1 MQRLPLLM
9 PMSSVF
15 LLRRASKSIESSC
28 TALAEDGRWQI
39 AGSSER
45 ATDCLPALRASRAQ
59 FLACDLRLA
68 DGHVRRLLQQLR
80 RLPEAPKVLLLSS
93 CAHDTMLFHTLADGA
108 HGYMVECERGSSL
121 PQALSQLQAGQALM
135 SPELAR
141 QTLQSMG
148 LSRISLER
156 AQALAAA
163 QDLTPAVGPNCEPD
177 QVFNELTRA
186 DQHLLSLIALG
197 RLPAEIAQLW
207 RLASEDIGRRLSAIY
222 GKLHRWQAARSLD
235 LALA

>member
-1 MQRLPLLM
+1 
-9 PMSSVF
+9 MSSVF
-15 LLRRASKSIESSC
+15 LLRRAAKTLETSRASL
-28 TALAEDGRWQI
+28 LADGRWEL

-45 ATDCLPALRASRAQ
+45 ATDCMAALHSSRAQ
-59 FLACDLRLA
+59 YLACDLRLA

-80 RLPEAPKVLLLSS
+80 RLPQAPKVLLLSS
-93 CAHDTMLFHTLADGA
+93 CAHDTMLFDTLADGA

-141 QTLQSMG
+141 QTLHSMG

-156 AQALAAA
+156 AQALSAA
-163 QDLTPAVGPNCEPD
+163 QDLSPAIGSACEPE
-177 QVFNELTRA
+177 QAFNELTRA
-186 DQHLLSLIALG
+186 EQHLLSLIALG
-197 RLPAEIAQLW
+197 RLPGEVAQLW
-207 RLASEDIGRRLSAIY
+207 RLASEDVGRRISAIY
-222 GKLHRWQAARSLD
+222 GKLHRWQSARNLD

>member
-1 MQRLPLLM
+1 
-9 PMSSVF
+9 MSSVF
-15 LLRRASKSIESSC
+15 LLRRAAKTLETSRASL
-28 TALAEDGRWQI
+28 LADGRWEL

-45 ATDCLPALRASRAQ
+45 ATDCMAALHSSRAQ
-59 FLACDLRLA
+59 YLACDLRLA

-80 RLPEAPKVLLLSS
+80 RLPQAPKVLLLSS
-93 CAHDTMLFHTLADGA
+93 CAHDTMLFDTLADGA

-141 QTLQSMG
+141 QTLHSMG

-156 AQALAAA
+156 AQALSAA
-163 QDLTPAVGPNCEPD
+163 QDLSPAIGPDCEPE
-177 QVFNELTRA
+177 QAFNELTRA
-186 DQHLLSLIALG
+186 EQHLLSLIALG
-197 RLPAEIAQLW
+197 RLPSEVAQLW
-207 RLASEDIGRRLSAIY
+207 RLASEDVGRRISAIY
-222 GKLHRWQAARSLD
+222 GKLHRWQSARNLD

>member
-1 MQRLPLLM
+1 MQRLHLLI

-15 LLRRASKSIESSC
+15 LLRRASKSLETSRA
-28 TALAEDGRWQI
+28 ALAKDGRWQI

-45 ATDCLPALRASRAQ
+45 ATDCMAALHSSRAQ

-80 RLPEAPKVLLLSS
+80 RLPQAPKVLLLSS
-93 CAHDTMLFHTLADGA
+93 CAHDTMLFDTLADGA
-108 HGYMVECERGSSL
+108 HGYMVECERDSNLAESL
-121 PQALSQLQAGQALM
+121 TQLQSGQALM

-141 QTLQSMG
+141 QTLQTMG
-148 LSRISLER
+148 LSRVSLER

-163 QDLTPAVGPNCEPD
+163 QDLTPAQAGAGELSPS
-177 QVFNELTRA
+177 FNELTRA

-197 RLPAEIAQLW
+197 RLPEEVAQLW
-207 RLASEDIGRRLSAIY
+207 RLASEDVGRRLSTIY

>member
-1 MQRLPLLM
+1 
-9 PMSSVF
+9 MSSVF
-15 LLRRASKSIESSC
+15 LLRRAAKTLETSRASL
-28 TALAEDGRWQI
+28 LADGRWKL

-45 ATDCLPALRASRAQ
+45 ATDCMAALRNSDAQ
-59 FLACDLRLA
+59 YLACDLRLA

-80 RLPEAPKVLLLSS
+80 RLPQAPKVLLLSS
-93 CAHDTMLFHTLADGA
+93 CAHDTMLFDTLADGA

-141 QTLQSMG
+141 QTLHSMG

-156 AQALAAA
+156 ALALSAA
-163 QDLTPAVGPNCEPD
+163 QDLSPAIGPDCEPE
-177 QVFNELTRA
+177 QAFNELTRA
-186 DQHLLSLIALG
+186 EQHLLSLIALG
-197 RLPAEIAQLW
+197 RLPGEVAQLW
-207 RLASEDIGRRLSAIY
+207 RLASEDVGRRISAIY
-222 GKLHRWQAARSLD
+222 GKLHRWQSARSLD